1 MHATGNTIS
10 RLTGAAL
17 AMAAVFLSGAAMAA
31 NTGQHGEDQV
41 QCSMASSCKGQSA
54 CEDQSVRSMTREEC
68 NSKGGK
74 VR

>member
-10 RLTGAAL
+10 RLAGAAL
-17 AMAAVFLSGAAMAA
+17 AMAAVLLSGAAMAA

-54 CEDQSVRSMTREEC
+54 CED
-68 NSKGGK
+68 
-74 VR
+74 